1 MVDLSII
8 NPQEKSAMMT
18 MLLLLVSLLLLVVN
32 VQCQKRIT
40 ITSPTMNSELTSG
53 FSTTIKWTSVG
64 LLADDP
70 IVVRVYDARN
80 WVKVGGFT
88 IIDRADLLIASY
100 DTRNTGSFDLVV
112 PLVTADKNT
121 FYVVVYYQIDSG
133 VIDQSEQFRVKLLN
147 YALTVTA
154 PLNGQRMSTGEPIT
168 LKWSAVNISADVQ
181 FDIRLKRAKSGI
193 TKWLP
198 LSSDPEVAP
207 VGYSVPNTGSF
218 DWFLPLSV
226 PPGNGYHFEMQW
238 KNSAFRAISGQLE
251 VATGDKRLVVLQPSS
266 NLGWTLL
273 KTQKT
278 VAWTADGFDAT
289 TAYDVT
295 LYKLDDNGAPS
306 AVGALASS
314 VTGSRTY
321 VTLPPTVTAGQY
333 YVEVIVHDRNSLY
346 ATSDRFNITAFNDT
360 GVYNGALENNIL
372 TPFGA
377 ASSLRFVGASLFV
390 VVIAALL

>member
-1 MVDLSII
+1 MMMIFLLS
-8 NPQEKSAMMT
+8 
-18 MLLLLVSLLLLVVN
+18 SLLFLLVVN
-32 VQCQKRIT
+32 VNGQQQPKRIT
-40 ITSPTMNSELTSG
+40 ITSPTMTSELTSG

-64 LLADDP
+64 LLDDDP

-121 FYVVVYYQIDSG
+121 FYVVVYYQVDSG

-147 YALTVTA
+147 YALNVTA

-168 LKWSAVNISADVQ
+168 IKWTAVNISADVQ

-198 LSSDPEVAP
+198 LTSDPEVAP

-226 PPGNGYHFEMQW
+226 PPGSGYHFEMQW

-251 VATGDKRLVVLQPSS
+251 VAAGDKRLSVLQPSS
-266 NLGWTLL
+266 SLGWTLL

-278 VAWTADGFDAT
+278 VAWSADGFDAAT
-289 TAYDVT
+289 TKYDVT
-295 LYKLDDNGAPS
+295 LYKIDDKGAPS

-314 VTGSRTY
+314 VAGSRTY

-360 GVYNGALENNIL
+360 GVYSGALENNIL
-372 TPFGA
+372 TPFSA
-377 ASSLRFVGASLFV
+377 APSLR
-390 VVIAALL
+390 IAAAAAATLLLVAVAMFL